1 LRLALQLC
9 FWVAL
14 TQIVSCKWLLI
25 LCALILGNKMGGNK
39 KPPCGG
45 FSLFFDSAPV
55 QTAAECGSAVLG
67 LCD

>member
-1 LRLALQLC
+1 
-9 FWVAL
+9 VAADFVRFDFE
-14 TQIVSCKWLLI
+14 QQ
-25 LCALILGNKMGGNK
+25 NGGNK

>member
-1 LRLALQLC
+1 LLLGCFGADCFLQ
-9 FWVAL
+9 VAADFVRFDFE
-14 TQIVSCKWLLI
+14 QQ
-25 LCALILGNKMGGNK
+25 NGGNK